1 MLTAFIIW
9 FTGVLVTLFL
19 TEGFWEKDIE
29 DGQAANWGRNWRF
42 STGNIIISL
51 LSWVSVVL
59 GLWSILTRP
68 GIYWKFPTGKHYVE
82 LQKPILS
89 VLLFLSGFGTVM
101 LVHGV
106 NTHCILMNLSMVI
119 IVLISFF
126 AALHPIK
133 SQKDF
138 FWAVFAMLFP
148 MILDKVLHC
157 LI

>member
-1 MLTAFIIW
+1 ML
-9 FTGVLVTLFL
+9 TLFL
-19 TEGFWEKDIE
+19 IWFSGFIAAAILFYGNYEFLRDNNQCSPEKHAFLKIALISAGSWISIATIVWFIYE
-29 DGQAANWGRNWRF
+29 DK
-42 STGNIIISL
+42 
-51 LSWVSVVL
+51 
-59 GLWSILTRP
+59 GLF
-68 GIYWKFPTGKHYVE
+68 WKFPTGKHYVE
-82 LQKPILS
+82 LQKPVLS
-89 VLLFLSGFGTVM
+89 VLLFLSGLGSIV

-119 IVLISFF
+119 TVLISFF

-148 MILDKVLHC
+148 MILDKVLHY

>member
-1 MLTAFIIW
+1 MITPFLIW
-9 FTGVLVTLFL
+9 FSGFIAAAILFYGNDEFLQEECGIKIKGNTLPR
-19 TEGFWEKDIE
+19 TI
-29 DGQAANWGRNWRF
+29 AA
-42 STGNIIISL
+42 SL
-51 LSWVSVVL
+51 GSWFVVL
-59 GLWSILTRP
+59 LIIGIMCKERSIF
-68 GIYWKFPTGKHYVE
+68 WKFPTGKHYVE